1 SRFSWLTIYGCYVII
16 LAIICIIVLP
26 LAKVFQKANIFLLFL
41 LFVLYGFSSIILALM
56 LTPFFNRAKVAG
68 IVGQL
73 AQIFMGLLFYLQVF
87 LSDRIAPVAFWFL
100 ALLSPCAFS
109 LGLDKKERKYPTFS
123 ESKNVGL
130 ENGDVSDT
138 INTNTEPFPTEWK
151 GREAVRIRN
160 LHKIFTLRGKEDV
173 HAIDGVRS
181 GFFLGERSTSLFLNR
196 RLRTVTALATTP
208 VASSSSR
215 FNSDEDIDH
224 ISKHKR
230 FNERSC
236 FGLSLSMDI
245 YEGEITA
252 ILGHNGA
259 GKTTLFNMLTGL
271 TSVTSGTATIYN
283 YNVSDQSDLAEIRK
297 LTGVCPQQ
305 DILFLALTPRE
316 HLTFY
321 ARIKGV
327 PSNLIESKVTEML
340 RETDL
345 FSKADSKADDLSDII
360 RHYGKELSFI
370 LPSTSSH
377 LFTKLFKT
385 LDSSMEDAGVSDI
398 ESYGISMTTLEE
410 VFLALNEEEEGRE
423 DENFITDNT
432 EDFDLDQIVVERN
445 DWRAFKALVKLRV
458 LNLSREIAALVF
470 LILFPLGFVVG
481 SMALADSMTVTF
493 PNDEPLMLNT
503 GLYTLTDNNVAL
515 IYNEKG
521 KDLSAFDSV
530 LRQSHLTPQEYNGN
544 YRFLYDN
551 QPHFSA
557 FDVHSID
564 PDEGSL
570 TVRYNTSY
578 AQILPILINIVDNA
592 YMSTYFSPV
601 MIGFVFTMI
610 PAGLVIDFVYDREM
624 NGQNI
629 LRLNGVGFNM
639 YFGSFFLVIGFLYFI
654 SYIGLLIIIQAFQV
668 PSLTVG
674 AAYACLALLY
684 LIYMPSALIFSCCVS
699 YTFDKQDT
707 ARQFYPSMVTTFGF
721 VLYTIV
727 SLVDILG
734 DSDVAFALH
743 VVFTIFVSY
752 YIPFGAL
759 YYVNKVY
766 VNHSLANDT
775 DNLTMSDYMTK
786 EIIVMFVVCIVD
798 IFLYY
803 ILLRIIYS
811 VKLGGG
817 IKDALWIK
825 KKNSFVESIDE
836 TEDSA
841 SLVNADKDVKKER
854 AKVLNK
860 TNIKFGN
867 HFPSSH
873 L

>member
-1 SRFSWLTIYGCYVII
+1 
-16 LAIICIIVLP
+16 
-26 LAKVFQKANIFLLFL
+26 
-41 LFVLYGFSSIILALM
+41 
-56 LTPFFNRAKVAG
+56 
-68 IVGQL
+68 
-73 AQIFMGLLFYLQVF
+73 
-87 LSDRIAPVAFWFL
+87 
-100 ALLSPCAFS
+100 
-109 LGLDKKERKYPTFS
+109 
-123 ESKNVGL
+123 
-130 ENGDVSDT
+130 
-138 INTNTEPFPTEWK
+138 
-151 GREAVRIRN
+151 
-160 LHKIFTLRGKEDV
+160 
-173 HAIDGVRS
+173 
-181 GFFLGERSTSLFLNR
+181 
-196 RLRTVTALATTP
+196 
-208 VASSSSR
+208 
-215 FNSDEDIDH
+215 
-224 ISKHKR
+224 
-230 FNERSC
+230 
-236 FGLSLSMDI
+236 
-245 YEGEITA
+245 
-252 ILGHNGA
+252 
-259 GKTTLFNMLTGL
+259 
-271 TSVTSGTATIYN
+271 
-283 YNVSDQSDLAEIRK
+283 
-297 LTGVCPQQ
+297 
-305 DILFLALTPRE
+305 
-316 HLTFY
+316 
-321 ARIKGV
+321 
-327 PSNLIESKVTEML
+327 ML
-340 RETDL
+340 RDTDL
-345 FSKADSKADDLSDII
+345 NSKADTKADDLSGGQKRKLSIGIALIGDPKIVFLDEPTAGVDAYSRRNLWALLKKRKHDKVILLTTHFMDEADILAERKAIVSKGKLRCYGTSMFLKNKFGIGYHLTLVISDSDDAVKSVEKKVKGIIPNADII

-385 LDSSMEDAGVSDI
+385 LDSSMEDAGVVTDI

-410 VFLALNEEEEGRE
+410 VFLALNEEDESKIKIDSVENIGRE
-423 DENFITDNT
+423 LIRTRSKSITSNHSHERPSDSKPVTGRDSDENSHHSSDNT

-481 SMALADSMTVTF
+481 SMALADSMSVTF
-493 PNDEPLMLNT
+493 SNDDLLLLNT

-515 IYNEKG
+515 IYNETG
-521 KDLSAFDSV
+521 KDLSAFDSL
-530 LRQSHLTPQEYNGN
+530 LRQSQLTPQEYNGS

-557 FDVHSID
+557 FDVYSID
-564 PDEGSL
+564 PDKVSL

-592 YMSTYFSPV
+592 YMSYFTDGKSKISTYSQQFPILESEKTEFDFGTYFSPV

-610 PAGLVIDFVYDREM
+610 PAGLVIDIVYDREM

-639 YFGSFFLVIGFLYFI
+639 YFGSFFLVIGVLYFI

-699 YTFDKQDT
+699 YTFDKHRYRST
-707 ARQFYPSMVTTFGF
+707 
-721 VLYTIV
+721 VLPQY
-727 SLVDILG
+727 VDILG
-734 DSDVAFALH
+734 DPDVAFALH

-766 VNHSLANDT
+766 INHSLANDT
-775 DNLTMSDYMTK
+775 DSLTMSDYMTK
-786 EIIVMFVVCIVD
+786 EIIIMFVVCIVD

-825 KKNSFVESIDE
+825 KKNSFVESLDE

-854 AKVLNK
+854 AKNLSKTYGKSGLAKKFEKGKKKSKDMTAVKNVSFEVLPGQVFGLLGPNGAGKTSLIRIMNAEERPSQGKVIICGYNITSSLSDAYQYLGYCPQFDCLWNK
-860 TNIKFGN
+860 LHVDEHIECFANISGVREDQVER
-867 HFPSSH
+867 
-873 L
+873 